1 MPKDDICIQH
11 GERVAVVGAVG
22 SGKTSL
28 LMAVVGHLD
37 REDGDRD
44 SEVRC
49 IEPRVHTGYV
59 PQTPF
64 IVRGSIRLN
73 IHMGR
78 GVEAAGH
85 QSRFDNAV
93 TGAGLDPDLREI
105 HDGVDAEV
113 GKETLSGGQ
122 KQRVT
127 IARALYSRSELLV
140 LDDPLSAVD
149 GTSAQTILNAL
160 MERPNTTVLMAMN
173 QVARRNML
181 VRGGYVLLIGHIF
194 AAILP
199 SRLSKYL

>member
-1 MPKDDICIQH
+1 MLQDDITVTH

-37 REDGDRD
+37 RDDGDHAGD
-44 SEVRC
+44 ARC
-49 IEPRVHTGYV
+49 IEARVHTGYV
-59 PQTPF
+59 PQKPF

-78 GVEAAGH
+78 GVQAAGH
-85 QSRFDNAV
+85 QSRFAKAV
-93 TGAGLDPDLREI
+93 AGAGLGPDLENI
-105 HDGVDAEV
+105 QGGVDAEV

-149 GTSAQTILNAL
+149 GSSAQTILDAL
-160 MERPNTTVLMAMN
+160 MQRPNTTVLMAMN
-173 QVARRNML
+173 QV
-181 VRGGYVLLIGHIF
+181 
-194 AAILP
+194 
-199 SRLSKYL
+199 K